1 MARRHQ
7 HSISANASPAPD
19 TPFTASE
26 LARLAA
32 MRERY
37 AQGLDLFTAP
47 ELERLRFVRWL
58 VQSGRLV
65 A

>member
-7 HSISANASPAPD
+7 NSINENASSAHD
-19 TPFTASE
+19 APFTVSE

-58 VQSGRLV
+58 VQSGRLL